1 MKVMPS
7 EFSWVSQST
16 FYYTIAKSVMVAI
29 RFKILKSKSSFS
41 FFVKILL
48 CSDRKRFP
56 LLIIRRSII
65 SGSVVQDK

>member
-41 FFVKILL
+41 FLL
-48 CSDRKRFP
+48 KFYCAV
-56 LLIIRRSII
+56 I
-65 SGSVVQDK
+65 